1 MVKNPPTNAGQA
13 GLIPGQGTKISHAV
27 GELSPVLQP
36 ESLRATSPEPGC
48 SRAVHH
54 NERDPRSA
62 TKTQH
67 GLERQKKI
75 NKRRLQSQS
84 NPI

>member
-1 MVKNPPTNAGQA
+1 MVKNPPTNTGQA

-27 GELSPVLQP
+27 GELGPVLQP
-36 ESLRATSPEPGC
+36 ESLCATSPEPGC

-54 NERDPRSA
+54 ERDPRSA

-67 GLERQKKI
+67 GQERQKKI